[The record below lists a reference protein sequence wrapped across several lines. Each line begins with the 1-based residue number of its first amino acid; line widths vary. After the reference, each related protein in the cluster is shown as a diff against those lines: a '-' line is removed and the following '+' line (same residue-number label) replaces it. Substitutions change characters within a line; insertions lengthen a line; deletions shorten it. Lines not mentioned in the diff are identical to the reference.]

1 MSNVPLV
8 VIIIA
13 LLVILAVTVVI
24 PFVAFLMSVWEGE
37 IDPYYD
43 QQSVKHGE
51 KRGRARDVAN
61 RRARDVANRRAGS
74 AEGHVGRVVNW
85 KNPNLDDKKS
95 AKKS

>member
-43 QQSVKHGE
+43 QQIAKHGE
-51 KRGRARDVAN
+51 KRG
-61 RRARDVANRRAGS
+61 RARDVANRRAGS

>member
-1 MSNVPLV
+1 MTNVALV

-24 PFVAFLMSVWEGE
+24 PFVAFLMSVWGGE

-43 QQSVKHGE
+43 QQTVKHGE

-61 RRARDVANRRAGS
+61 RRAGS
-74 AEGHVGRVVNW
+74 AGGHVGRVVNW

>member
-51 KRGRARDVAN
+51 KRGRARDVAKQH
-61 RRARDVANRRAGS
+61 AGS
-74 AEGHVGRVVNW
+74 VEEDVGRVVNW

>member
-1 MSNVPLV
+1 M
-8 VIIIA
+8 
-13 LLVILAVTVVI
+13 VI

-51 KRGRARDVAN
+51 KRGRARDVAKQH
-61 RRARDVANRRAGS
+61 AGS
-74 AEGHVGRVVNW
+74 VEEDVGRVVNW

>member
-61 RRARDVANRRAGS
+61 RRAGS
-74 AEGHVGRVVNW
+74 VEEDVGRVVNW

>member
-1 MSNVPLV
+1 MTNVALV

-13 LLVILAVTVVI
+13 LLVMLAVTVVI

-43 QQSVKHGE
+43 QQTVKHGE

-61 RRARDVANRRAGS
+61 RRAGS
-74 AEGHVGRVVNW
+74 AEEDAGGHVGRVVNW

>member
-51 KRGRARDVAN
+51 KRERARDVAKQH
-61 RRARDVANRRAGS
+61 AGS
-74 AEGHVGRVVNW
+74 VEEDVGRVVNW